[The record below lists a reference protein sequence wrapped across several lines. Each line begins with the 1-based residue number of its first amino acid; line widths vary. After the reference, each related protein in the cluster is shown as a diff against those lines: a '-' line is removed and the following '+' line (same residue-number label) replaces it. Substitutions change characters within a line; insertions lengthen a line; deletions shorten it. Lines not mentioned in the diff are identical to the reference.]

1 MQKKRL
7 YRPKRGRIIGGVC
20 AGIGEYFDIDPVL
33 VRLILLLFVLSGGSI
48 LFYLI
53 AWLIIPDEDSVKG
66 GER

>member
-1 MQKKRL
+1 MEKKRL
-7 YRPKRGRIIGGVC
+7 YRPKRGRVIGGVC
-20 AGIGEYFDIDPVL
+20 AGIGEYFNIDPVL

-66 GER
+66 GEG

>member
-1 MQKKRL
+1 MEKKRL
-7 YRPKRGRIIGGVC
+7 YRPKRGRVIGGVC

-66 GER
+66 GEG

>member
-66 GER
+66 GEM